1 MLLVWTLY
9 LTGFL
14 TMSGRVLVRLGG
26 GGKKNRLCEN
36 DTKKVNLNIQ
46 NTMHADKKNVLLL
59 GHYCQLW

>member
-1 MLLVWTLY
+1 
-9 LTGFL
+9 
-14 TMSGRVLVRLGG
+14 MSGRVLVRLGG

-59 GHYCQLW
+59 GHYCQL